1 MKQLV
6 VPKGQMLKQ
15 AEVTADAITV
25 DGTLLVSG
33 DVKADEICGSGSIVP
48 RPTAHVRRRSG
59 RKSRHGAANSMRAN
73 SARRSN
79 GWSSRSIFCVSDIAS
94 SLRSSK
100 RWNPAVSVRSAAAP
114 FR

>member
-33 DVKADEICGSGSIVP
+33 DVKADEICGSGSIV
-48 RPTAHVRRRSG
+48 
-59 RKSRHGAANSMRAN
+59 
-73 SARRSN
+73 
-79 GWSSRSIFCVSDIAS
+79 C
-94 SLRSSK
+94 
-100 RWNPAVSVRSAAAP
+100 
-114 FR
+114 